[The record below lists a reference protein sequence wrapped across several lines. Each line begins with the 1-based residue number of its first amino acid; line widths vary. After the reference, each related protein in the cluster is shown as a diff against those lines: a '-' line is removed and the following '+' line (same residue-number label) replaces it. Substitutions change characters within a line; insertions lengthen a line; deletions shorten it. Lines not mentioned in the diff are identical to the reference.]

1 MIRLIAEGV
10 AQAQREN
17 RAIDRTTARRIAAC
31 VHRGLGG
38 ELERF
43 AGAGV
48 LKNPHAARLELFY
61 STVDEPQ
68 FQGWRVAL
76 RRFITEDA
84 RHGRTV
90 KRPAPAK
97 TSNAPTANPAKSL
110 PLANPRVSS
119 CSSCSPSGA
128 VVYLRAGSVDHA
140 ERTGVMLQMQHH
152 ACREFIRHHL
162 RKHLEAVFV
171 DRPDTKAHGF
181 GQLLGHLAACHNQ
194 RVVVHRLDRISWDEV
209 NIAKLT
215 RLGARVLSVTE
226 PNTRARTSQA
236 ETARR
241 ISRDI
246 DELFPKQANIHGKET
261 KW

>member
-43 AGAGV
+43 AGTGV
-48 LKNPHAARLELFY
+48 LRNPHAARLELFY

-68 FQGWRVAL
+68 LQGWRVAL

-84 RHGRTV
+84 RHGRSV
-90 KRPAPAK
+90 KRPASTK
-97 TSNAPTANPAKSL
+97 TSNVPTASPTQSL
-110 PLANPRVSS
+110 SVANSPVGD

-128 VVYLRAGSVDHA
+128 VVYLRASFNDHVG
-140 ERTGVMLQMQHH
+140 RTGVMLQMQHH
-152 ACREFIRHHL
+152 ACREFVRHHL

-181 GQLLGHLAACHNQ
+181 GRLLGHLAACHNR

-215 RLGARVLSVTE
+215 RFGARVLSVTE

-246 DELFPKQANIHGKET
+246 DELFPKRASIHGKET
-261 KW
+261 K